1 MSNKIKK
8 DLGLSTPIPLGN
20 YKKALNPN
28 NTSLG
33 LTNGIGN
40 AENIANT
47 TQLNKPQTSDQ
58 FANVSGTKDMSVGGA
73 LKNAFGKIS
82 SGFKTSA
89 KGAGSAI
96 VDGYKNVINSYKDI
110 AGKVQNNQPET
121 KPTTE
126 TTTAPV
132 DNYWKELQSQIKQNT
147 LNSKNEVAMA
157 QRKASQNMDN
167 YLKALGIQNTG
178 LGQSQYAS
186 LASDYANAIA
196 DINRNEEQQLLDVE
210 GQKRAEQMELNE
222 KKADQVLA
230 ILEAGG
236 NADDYINQL
245 KAEGVDTTFLENYAK
260 TIYDNKTKAEAD
272 QDDVDNEDIYY
283 KGSEL
288 LGTIKAN
295 LGTMYGDE
303 KSRAEKWM
311 NEMSVALNTEN
322 YDQVDKLMKQGYN
335 IGLGIGGVNDGSQV
349 VDTYQL
355 KDNEKYVSEMKPEDF
370 PDNGKLDGKQRRALE
385 RLLKE
390 AKEWAKTGEN
400 DGVVF
405 EVGWGARWDDY
416 WVFDA
421 KNGTFRKLTKKEGKN
436 ATNKKFIKDMYKG
449 LI

>member
-20 YKKALNPN
+20 YTKALKQGN
-28 NTSLG
+28 NSMQLS
-33 LTNGIGN
+33 NGVGGF
-40 AENIANT
+40 ENINNMNIVNKEQGLNQFGNYPSAN
-47 TQLNKPQTSDQ
+47 K
-58 FANVSGTKDMSVGGA
+58 SVGSA
-73 LKNAFGKIS
+73 FKNAFNEVSNK
-82 SGFKTSA
+82 F
-89 KGAGSAI
+89 KGAGKNVGGAI
-96 VDGYKNVINSYKDI
+96 VDGYKNIVNNYKDF
-110 AGKVQNNQPET
+110 AGKISNSSEPET
-121 KPTTE
+121 G
-126 TTTAPV
+126 TTTPV

-260 TIYDNKTKAEAD
+260 TIYDNKAKAEAD

-349 VDTYQL
+349 VDTYRL